1 MRDDCAML
9 MRPPIKLYDYM
20 SQLNG
25 GQNTKKLIA
34 IICWLYV

>member
-9 MRPPIKLYDYM
+9 MRLYDYM

-34 IICWLYV
+34 IICWLLVLYV